1 MPRIWHFV
9 AALLLPAHLAY
20 AETSLAELS
29 RMLPDEAIV
38 AYAVTGPRRPE
49 PPPAGGAE
57 SQAPVWSGRISL
69 LDQAQRLG
77 LLSVV
82 DSCTRQWLDAL
93 GAIGM
98 VFEYPHAAALV
109 DISAVARSDG
119 GHQLGKVGAVLVVD
133 TKGDDTRFARRV
145 QHLLDTYTN
154 SEHSILSTSRVGD
167 VDWAHLRDR
176 RLPDWFVLCWG
187 KVGDYYVV
195 TIGDRAFEVMLALL
209 NEDGPR
215 LAANSW
221 YASARRRVEYD
232 NTSFVLYTD
241 FAELRRRVDADLGRK
256 IREVQKAFRLAD
268 ASRGLWV
275 ARREQRALEMKG
287 CVRRGQHDVE
297 QVIAARSFAEGLEDP
312 DIPEQATRYAVFK
325 GRPRRICRGI
335 ADAYLAARSP
345 EAADKSRAFW
355 RGLQEKSGVSI
366 EYDILARLG
375 DVIALHDH
383 PRPIIDI
390 PLAQT
395 IVVSID
401 REPDLLRRHVDEI
414 LTYLRDVLIPPGLFQ
429 LRRADDGVWYMQYG
443 LNGPA
448 MAVLDRW
455 LVVAFTPTA
464 VREVCR
470 QLEPPPPALA
480 TETPGPSPRQ

>member
-9 AALLLPAHLAY
+9 AAFLLPAHLVH
-20 AETSLAELS
+20 AETALAELS
-29 RMLPDEAIV
+29 RMLPDGAIV

-49 PPPAGGAE
+49 PPPATGD
-57 SQAPVWSGRISL
+57 QAPASVWSGRISL
-69 LDQAQRLG
+69 LEQAQRLG
-77 LLSVV
+77 LLSVM

-109 DISAVARSDG
+109 DISAVPRSDG

-133 TKGDDTRFARRV
+133 AKGDDPRFARRI

-154 SEHSILSTSRVGD
+154 SEHSTLSTARVGE
-167 VDWAHLRDR
+167 VEWSRLRDH
-176 RLPDWFVLCWG
+176 RLPEWFVLCWG
-187 KVGDYYVV
+187 KVGDYYIV
-195 TIGDRAFEVMLALL
+195 TVGDRAFDRMLALL
-209 NEDGPR
+209 NDDGPR

-221 YASARRRVEYD
+221 YTSALRRVEYD
-232 NTSFVLYTD
+232 NTSFVLYAD
-241 FAELRRRVDADLGRK
+241 FAELHRRLDADLGRK
-256 IREVQKAFRLAD
+256 IRKVQTAFRLAD
-268 ASRGLWV
+268 VSRGLWV
-275 ARREQRALEMKG
+275 ARRSRRALEMRG
-287 CVRRGQHDVE
+287 CLRRGQRDVE
-297 QVIAARSFAEGLEDP
+297 QVIAARSFADRLKDP
-312 DIPEQATRYAVFK
+312 VIPEQATRFAVFE

-335 ADAYLAARSP
+335 AEAYLSARSP
-345 EAADKSRAFW
+345 GAAEKSRAFW

-366 EYDILARLG
+366 ESDILARLG
-375 DVIALHDH
+375 EIIVLHDH
-383 PRPIIDI
+383 PRPVIDI
-390 PLAQT
+390 PVART

-401 REPDLLRRHVDEI
+401 REPDLLRQHIDEI

-464 VREVCR
+464 VREVCQ
-470 QLEPPPPALA
+470 QLEPAPPALA
-480 TETPGPSPRQ
+480 TQPPKPSP

>member
-9 AALLLPAHLAY
+9 AVFLLAVHPAHAD
-20 AETSLAELS
+20 TSLWELS

-38 AYAVTGPRRPE
+38 AYAVTDPPRPE
-49 PPPAGGAE
+49 PPSAVGHEAR
-57 SQAPVWSGRISL
+57 APVWSGRISL
-69 LDQAQRLG
+69 LEQAQRLG
-77 LLSVV
+77 LLSVM

-93 GAIGM
+93 SAIGL
-98 VFEYPHAAALV
+98 VFKYSHAAALV
-109 DISAVARSDG
+109 DISAVARGDG

-133 TKGDDTRFARRV
+133 TKGDDARFARRI

-154 SEHSILSTSRVGD
+154 SEHSTLSTSRVGD
-167 VDWAHLRDR
+167 VEWASLRDR
-176 RLPDWFVLCWG
+176 RLPDWFVLRWG
-187 KVGDYYVV
+187 EVGDYYIV
-195 TIGDRAFEVMLALL
+195 TVGDRAFNLTLALL
-209 NEDGPR
+209 HDDGPR

-221 YASARRRVEYD
+221 YTSALRRVEYD
-232 NTSFVLYTD
+232 NTSFVLYAD
-241 FAELRRRVDADLGRK
+241 FAELHGRVDADLGRK
-256 IREVQKAFRLAD
+256 IRDVQTAFRLAD
-268 ASRGLWV
+268 VSRGLWV
-275 ARREQRALEMKG
+275 VRRERRALEMRG
-287 CVRRGQHDVE
+287 SLRRGQRDVE
-297 QVIAARSFAEGLEDP
+297 QVIAARSFAARLKDP
-312 DIPEQATRYAVFK
+312 VIPEQATRFAVFK

-345 EAADKSRAFW
+345 KAAEKSRAFW

-375 DVIALHDH
+375 ENIVLHDH
-383 PRPIIDI
+383 PRPVIDI
-390 PLAQT
+390 PVART

-401 REPDLLRRHVDEI
+401 REPDLLRQHIDEI

-429 LRRADDGVWYMQYG
+429 LRRADDGVWYLQYG

-455 LVVAFTPTA
+455 LVVGFSPTA

-470 QLEPPPPALA
+470 QIEPPPPPLA
-480 TETPGPSPRQ
+480 TEPPEPSP